1 MKSTLDLNKELHK
14 KLSRIKAPIV
24 LPAGKTPGYQ
34 GACVFCREDGYHLI
48 SSSKAEGHQTLCIS
62 RSRDLTGWSAPAPLW
77 EDEREEGQGIP
88 GSGVF
93 FQGNYLFC
101 SLSKKS
107 LHLISSQD
115 LNEFVSLGELLLS
128 GDHASL
134 AKACR
139 AGSAVSSEKTLLP
152 EAREAACLLPPSP
165 PALAE
170 DTQNPKRLWCLYP
183 DRYQG
188 LVSAWTEDLRIWH
201 KGGQTDVRADSVSI
215 LPPPSASAPYTI
227 FLAKKG
233 IIHPYTADSLERLSL
248 TPISGSR
255 DIRPC
260 RSRCL
265 EAGSVF
271 YDASMGLYQM
281 YYGTDA
287 SGSGTEH
294 DAPADSQLTGN
305 SESPSSQSPG
315 LPRSIALAVSPDL
328 THWQFFTRDKATFPD
343 NGIVYDGDYY
353 KAIPF
358 GQYITDQPLPQDVPV
373 FDIRHYGAVGDGATL
388 CTEAFRAA
396 AEAARDAGGGMILV
410 SGGYYCT
417 GTVRLYSNTT
427 LWIERDSALCA
438 SKDLSLY
445 EDALVKSVD
454 AENISIQGGGKI
466 IGNGEYFV
474 YLPLKRPLTEPLFA
488 TKLPPRLYD
497 PMGYPVDTI
506 RYAYRCRI
514 RYAEDRYG
522 EGLAPIQRP
531 MYTVWIRGCHN
542 AEIKNIVIEDAL
554 DWTLVLDC
562 SEQVTVQDIV
572 INGNRHVANTDG
584 IDIMGSRRVT
594 IRHCF
599 VSCAD
604 DGICI
609 KSPLRQGHDGINVAE
624 ADSPMSG
631 AQDIHISDCTVVSV
645 MNAFKIGTE
654 TYFDISNVTV
664 ENCRFMMPDIYPGS
678 VSGIS
683 IESADGSHIS
693 HIRIRDIEMDRV
705 CCPVFI
711 CLNMRN
717 KYGFTSEEDKQARQ
731 YGGSIRDISI
741 EDVCAWQVEVPSIIT
756 GFQTEKDGM
765 IVERQVENI
774 RINRFQAVYRDNIEE
789 LSPEKQVYENI
800 IDYPENN
807 AFGDVPACG
816 FYIRHARQAEL
827 ADCHIIPRTSNK
839 RPCIVMDQQTPDN

>member
-1 MKSTLDLNKELHK
+1 MKATLDLNKELHK

-48 SSSKAEGHQTLCIS
+48 SSCKAEGHQTLCIS
-62 RSRDLTGWSAPAPLW
+62 RSRDLTGWSAPEPLW
-77 EDEREEGQGIP
+77 GDKREEGQGIP

-101 SLSKKS
+101 SLSKKN
-107 LHLISSQD
+107 LRLISSQN
-115 LNEFVSLGELLLS
+115 LNEFVSLGELLLL
-128 GDHASL
+128 GDQASP
-134 AKACR
+134 AKACQ
-139 AGSAVSSEKTLLP
+139 
-152 EAREAACLLPPSP
+152 P

-170 DTQNPKRLWCLYP
+170 DTKNPKRLWCLYL

-188 LVSAWTEDLRIWH
+188 LVSAWTEDLNIWH
-201 KGGQTDVRADSVSI
+201 KAGQTDIQADSVSI

-233 IIHPYTADSLERLSL
+233 IIRPYMSDSLESLSL
-248 TPISGSR
+248 TPISGSQ

-260 RSRCL
+260 RGSCL

-281 YYGTDA
+281 YYGTDVF
-287 SGSGTEH
+287 
-294 DAPADSQLTGN
+294 
-305 SESPSSQSPG
+305 SQSPG
-315 LPRSIALAVSPDL
+315 LPQSIALAVSPDL

-373 FDIRHYGAVGDGATL
+373 FDIRRYGAVGDGATL

-396 AEAARDAGGGMILV
+396 SEAARNAGGGVILV

-445 EDALVKSVD
+445 EDALVKAVD
-454 AENISIQGGGKI
+454 AEHISIQGGGKI

-631 AQDIHISDCTVVSV
+631 ARDIHISDCTVVSV

-664 ENCRFMMPDIYPGS
+664 EHCRFMMPDIYPGS

-693 HIRIRDIEMDRV
+693 RIRIRDIEMDRI

-741 EDVCAWQVEVPSIIT
+741 EDVRAWQVEVPSIIT
-756 GFQTEKDGM
+756 GFQTEKDGVT
-765 IVERQVENI
+765 VERQVENI

-816 FYIRHARQAEL
+816 FYIRHARQAEFT
-827 ADCHIIPRTSNK
+827 DCHIIPRTSNK
-839 RPCIVMDQQTPDN
+839 RPCIVMEQAPDN